1 MLLLLVKVDALGSL
15 QTLLLL
21 RKEAGIE
28 ALLNVVLSVTVRD
41 KGAFY
46 VARHTSHLTPHTSH
60 LTPHASPVMRHTSL
74 VTRHT
79 SHVTRHTS
87 HVKRH
92 TSLVTRHTSQI
103 CLFGTWLGYT
113 LGVSINGRYVNLDE
127 EGDPL

>member
-74 VTRHT
+74 VTRHA
-79 SHVTRHTS
+79 SR
-87 HVKRH
+87 
-92 TSLVTRHTSQI
+92 VTRHTSQI